1 MIKRV
6 YVLRE
11 KSTRA
16 VRFLFNDP
24 QKNAKIPDG
33 YEKVDRSFCADVSRL
48 AGTQVA
54 VQNGAIYELTEAGFT
69 RTPKICKEA

>member
-24 QKNAKIPDG
+24 HRHTKIPDG
-33 YEKVDRSFCADVSRL
+33 YEKAGRSFCADVSRL
-48 AGTQVA
+48 AGTQVT

-69 RTPKICKEA
+69 RIQKSAKEM